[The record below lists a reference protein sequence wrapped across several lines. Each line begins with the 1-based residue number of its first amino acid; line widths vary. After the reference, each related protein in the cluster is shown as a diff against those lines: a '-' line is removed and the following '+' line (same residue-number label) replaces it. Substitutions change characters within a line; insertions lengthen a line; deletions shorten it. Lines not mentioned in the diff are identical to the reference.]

1 MQSAYTLGPLLQCKH
16 FNVRRLERYLW
27 KLVYATIFF
36 LFLPSISW
44 TLKYVS
50 QNFELIKKK
59 FRVRHLQNSSLQAE
73 ILKKITL
80 NFKSALP
87 VRKLCQDQLPVLH
100 QCRTWMSN
108 LLSLL
113 YIGSSLRL
121 SLSDFECD
129 CVCAI
134 CFWVLR
140 KLCYLQSYLIGSA
153 NLKFQLTTS
162 ILRENNLKF
171 WENTSK
177 LWLIKSNFQVMDGNF
192 HLFLA
197 ETSFHRE
204 LMCLQWWRAVS
215 VQLWLRR

>member
-1 MQSAYTLGPLLQCKH
+1 MDGWIKPTAMLGKKNNTKRMCWKHNFYYKIGCHFLYSVIFAFVNCLKKKISSIHFLQSAYTLGPLLQCKH

-87 VRKLCQDQLPVLH
+87 VRKLCQGTSATSATPVPDLNEQLAQFTIH
-100 QCRTWMSN
+100 W
-108 LLSLL
+108 
-113 YIGSSLRL
+113 
-121 SLSDFECD
+121 
-129 CVCAI
+129 
-134 CFWVLR
+134 
-140 KLCYLQSYLIGSA
+140 
-153 NLKFQLTTS
+153 
-162 ILRENNLKF
+162 
-171 WENTSK
+171 
-177 LWLIKSNFQVMDGNF
+177 
-192 HLFLA
+192 
-197 ETSFHRE
+197 
-204 LMCLQWWRAVS
+204 
-215 VQLWLRR
+215 

>member
-87 VRKLCQDQLPVLH
+87 VRKLCQGTSATSATPVPDLNEQLAQLIAHWGYHYPILNVTVSAPSASGYYENYVIY
-100 QCRTWMSN
+100 RATW
-108 LLSLL
+108 
-113 YIGSSLRL
+113 
-121 SLSDFECD
+121 
-129 CVCAI
+129 
-134 CFWVLR
+134 
-140 KLCYLQSYLIGSA
+140 
-153 NLKFQLTTS
+153 
-162 ILRENNLKF
+162 
-171 WENTSK
+171 
-177 LWLIKSNFQVMDGNF
+177 
-192 HLFLA
+192 LA
-197 ETSFHRE
+197 AQT
-204 LMCLQWWRAVS
+204 
-215 VQLWLRR
+215 

>member
-1 MQSAYTLGPLLQCKH
+1 MEACLCHY
-16 FNVRRLERYLW
+16 
-27 KLVYATIFF
+27 FF
-36 LFLPSISW
+36 SFFAISW

-87 VRKLCQDQLPVLH
+87 VRKLCQGTSATSATPVPDLNEQLA
-100 QCRTWMSN
+100 QW
-108 LLSLL
+108 
-113 YIGSSLRL
+113 GSSLRL

-215 VQLWLRR
+215 GQLWLRR